1 MSGWSILT
9 LPKSEPLSALVG
21 MRTRLEG
28 TQTRGAGES
37 HAQEANV
44 AEVSY
49 GEPVMVEPEYP
60 DTSSAT
66 RRLSRAHWGD
76 VPLTRRHKPDKQVTN
91 GVVGSTSEEDRS
103 VIPLTNIPQPR
114 CGGMGAARTTYR
126 CGYASRAC
134 SQV

>member
-9 LPKSEPLSALVG
+9 LPKPEPLSALVG

-28 TQTRGAGES
+28 TQTSGAGES
-37 HAQEANV
+37 PAQEANV

-49 GEPVMVEPEYP
+49 GETVSVEPEYP
-60 DTSSAT
+60 DKSSAT

-91 GVVGSTSEEDRS
+91 GVVGSKSAGEHQGS
-103 VIPLTNIPQPR
+103 L
-114 CGGMGAARTTYR
+114 
-126 CGYASRAC
+126 
-134 SQV
+134 